1 MKEKDI
7 AYLVKILLTAVVSS
21 IVGMFAFDFV
31 CWLVESRLF
40 SFLLGIPA
48 MFVSAFLRQGLCGIF
63 LKNTAKNNGY
73 ERTKN

>member
-48 MFVSAFLRQGLCGIF
+48 MFVSAFFAARFVWNF
-63 LKNTAKNNGY
+63 LKKHC
-73 ERTKN
+73 EK